1 MKMLLCCTG
10 NTCRSF
16 MAEYM
21 LKELL
26 SKRGLNR
33 QITVFS
39 RGLDVTLRE
48 PTREA
53 VRALG
58 EMGIKTGNHRP
69 TQLTG
74 KDVKAADLIL
84 TMTSSHKK
92 TLLSGHPEGKNKTFT
107 LMEFANGGS
116 NESDVADPF
125 GSDTIQY
132 RKCAKEILKGLEKV
146 VERILL
152 DNGKSKGSHL

>member
-1 MKMLLCCTG
+1 
-10 NTCRSF
+10 

-21 LKELL
+21 LKDLL

-39 RGLDVTLRE
+39 RGLDVTLKE

-53 VRALG
+53 VEALG
-58 EMGIKTGNHRP
+58 EMGVKTCNHRP

-74 KDVKAADLIL
+74 KDVETADLIL

-92 TLLSGHPEGKNKTFT
+92 SLLLSHPKGKNKTFA
-107 LMEFANGGS
+107 LMEFANEGGS
-116 NESDVADPF
+116 NDSDVADPF
-125 GSDTIQY
+125 GRDAIQY
-132 RKCAKEILKGLEKV
+132 RKCAKEILRGLEKV

-152 DNGKSKGSHL
+152 DNGKNKSSNL